1 MIAIIT
7 DDPGWHGQ
15 QLKNNLI
22 TKGFR
27 AEFVRLQDCHF
38 EITDSDATIHLPG
51 FDHLPDAVFVRGVP
65 GGSLEEVVY
74 YLDVLHGLEALGIT
88 VMNNVQCI
96 ERSVD
101 KGMTSFLL
109 KKHGLSTPNTIYSS
123 NLHYIYKRLREGI
136 NEGKEF
142 VLKPVFGSQGKGL
155 QRVSSHQQ
163 LIDTSE
169 MHGVVYL
176 QEFIDAG
183 FDVGVDFRVFVVGD
197 QVISSMK
204 RTGESW
210 ITNVAQG
217 GKVEPVVL
225 NKSILKLALD
235 AARVL
240 NMDYAGVDLM
250 QDKQGQFWITEIN
263 SVPAWKGL
271 QATTEK
277 KIVDAIADHFI
288 SHSGLKRPNDSLS
301 GQL

>member
-7 DDPGWHGQ
+7 DDPGWHGHQ
-15 QLKNNLI
+15 VRNNLI
-22 TKGFR
+22 SKGFQ

-38 EITDSDATIHLPG
+38 EITDDAAEIHLPG
-51 FDHLPDAVFVRGVP
+51 FNELPSAVFVRGVP

-109 KKHGLSTPNTIYSS
+109 KKHKISTPNTIYSS

-136 NEGKEF
+136 QAGKEF

-155 QRVSSHQQ
+155 QRISSHQQ
-163 LIDTSE
+163 WMDISE
-169 MHGVVYL
+169 MHGVIYL

-183 FDVGVDFRVFVVGD
+183 YEVGVDFRVFVVGGK
-197 QVISSMK
+197 VISSMM

-217 GKVEPVVL
+217 GKVEPVAL
-225 NKSILKLALD
+225 DDKILKLAVD
-235 AARVL
+235 AANAL
-240 NMDYAGVDLM
+240 KMDYAGVDLM
-250 QDKQGQFWITEIN
+250 QDKYGKFWVTEIN

-271 QATTEK
+271 QATTENN
-277 KIVDAIADHFI
+277 IVDAIVDHFLL
-288 SHSGLKRPNDSLS
+288 HSGLI
-301 GQL
+301 

>member
-1 MIAIIT
+1 MIAIVT
-7 DDPGWHGQ
+7 DDPGWHGH
-15 QLKNNLI
+15 QLRNNLI
-22 TKGFR
+22 AKGFQ
-27 AEFVRLQDCHF
+27 AQFVRLQDCHF
-38 EITDSDATIHLPG
+38 EITDDDAQIHLPG
-51 FDHLPDAVFVRGVP
+51 FSELPSAVFVRGVP

-74 YLDVLHGLEALGIT
+74 YLDVLHGLEELGIT

-109 KKHGLSTPNTIYSS
+109 KKYKINTPNTIYSS
-123 NLHYIYKRLREGI
+123 DLHYLYKRLREGI
-136 NEGKEF
+136 NAGKEF

-155 QRVSSHQQ
+155 QRISTHQQ

-169 MHGVVYL
+169 MHGVIYL

-183 FDVGVDFRVFVVGD
+183 FEVGVDYRVFVVGGK
-197 QVISSMK
+197 VISSMK
-204 RTGESW
+204 RTGENW

-225 NKSILKLALD
+225 DDHILQLAID
-235 AARVL
+235 AASAL

-250 QDKQGQFWITEIN
+250 QDQEGIFWVTEIN

-277 KIVDAIADHFI
+277 KIVDAIVDHFLL
-288 SHSGLKRPNDSLS
+288 HSGLI
-301 GQL
+301 

>member
-1 MIAIIT
+1 LSA
-7 DDPGWHGQ
+7 
-15 QLKNNLI
+15 
-22 TKGFR
+22 KGFQ

-51 FDHLPDAVFVRGVP
+51 FDDLPDAVFVRGVP

-109 KKHGLSTPNTIYSS
+109 KKYKISTPNTIYSS

-136 NEGKEF
+136 QAGKEF

-155 QRVSSHQQ
+155 QRISSHQQ
-163 LIDTSE
+163 WMDISE
-169 MHGVVYL
+169 MHGVIYL

-183 FDVGVDFRVFVVGD
+183 YEVGVDFRVFVVGGK
-197 QVISSMK
+197 VISSMK

-217 GKVEPVVL
+217 GKVEPVAL
-225 NKSILKLALD
+225 DDKILKLAVD
-235 AARVL
+235 AANAL
-240 NMDYAGVDLM
+240 KMDYAGVDLM
-250 QDKQGQFWITEIN
+250 QDKYGKFWVTEIN

-271 QATTEK
+271 QATTENN
-277 KIVDAIADHFI
+277 IVDAIVDHFLL
-288 SHSGLKRPNDSLS
+288 HSGLI
-301 GQL
+301 

>member
-1 MIAIIT
+1 MIAIVT
-7 DDPGWHGQ
+7 DDPGWHGH
-15 QLKNNLI
+15 QLRNNLI
-22 TKGFR
+22 AKGFQ
-27 AEFVRLQDCHF
+27 AQFVRLQDCHF
-38 EITDSDATIHLPG
+38 EITDDDAQIHLPG
-51 FDHLPDAVFVRGVP
+51 FSELPSAVFVRGVP

-109 KKHGLSTPNTIYSS
+109 KKYKINTPNTIYSS
-123 NLHYIYKRLREGI
+123 DLHYLYKRLREGI
-136 NEGKEF
+136 NAGKEF

-155 QRVSSHQQ
+155 QRISTHQQ

-169 MHGVVYL
+169 MHGVIYL

-183 FDVGVDFRVFVVGD
+183 FEVGVDYRVFVVGGK
-197 QVISSMK
+197 VISSMK
-204 RTGESW
+204 RTGENW

-225 NKSILKLALD
+225 DDHILQLAID
-235 AARVL
+235 AASAL

-250 QDKQGQFWITEIN
+250 QDQEGIFWVTEIN

-277 KIVDAIADHFI
+277 KIVDAIVDHFLL
-288 SHSGLKRPNDSLS
+288 HSGLI
-301 GQL
+301 

>member
-15 QLKNNLI
+15 QLKNNLSA
-22 TKGFR
+22 KGFQ

-38 EITDSDATIHLPG
+38 EITDDAAEIHLPG
-51 FDHLPDAVFVRGVP
+51 FNELPSAVFVRGVP

-109 KKHGLSTPNTIYSS
+109 KKHKISTPNTIYSS
-123 NLHYIYKRLREGI
+123 DLHYIYKRLREGI
-136 NEGKEF
+136 QAGKEF

-155 QRVSSHQQ
+155 QRISSHQQ
-163 LIDTSE
+163 WMDISE
-169 MHGVVYL
+169 MHGVIYL

-183 FDVGVDFRVFVVGD
+183 YEVGVDFRVFVVGGK
-197 QVISSMK
+197 VISSMK

-217 GKVEPVVL
+217 GKVEPVAL
-225 NKSILKLALD
+225 DDKILKLAVD
-235 AARVL
+235 AANAL
-240 NMDYAGVDLM
+240 KMDYAGVDLM
-250 QDKQGQFWITEIN
+250 QDKYGKFWVTEIN

-271 QATTEK
+271 QATTENN
-277 KIVDAIADHFI
+277 IVDAIVNHFLL
-288 SHSGLKRPNDSLS
+288 HSGLI
-301 GQL
+301 